1 MMLIV
6 TLFHGHIPDNEAE
19 INAENNYMWPE
30 AVEVAKAHKAHIVVA
45 VLGEEE
51 KLLERGKLFTKAMA
65 VCCKQKYATGVYT
78 SGVVFE
84 PRFYEGLAD
93 MLKEDEL
100 PIFNWVWFGLYRSEG
115 GLNGYTYGM
124 DVFGKEEMEVLNT
137 DAEPEELRDF
147 LASLA
152 SYVLA
157 CDVTLQDGETI
168 GFSADDKHTITRS
181 PGVSL
186 PEEQMTLKIGYEPI
200 KGDPEDDSCDHSDND
215 DTQDE
220 EEFSNPEV
228 YTEEEMEAVE
238 GHIEQYFGKFENVFH
253 ELVSPDIHVDICVVP
268 PSEERDYCTLVTMG
282 MGAHRMNV
290 PEELAEYKLERAE
303 LAIALP
309 ADWKLDQESMKDE
322 KWYWPIR
329 LLKSLARLPIASD
342 TWLGFGHTMDNEE
355 DFAKDTKLCAAIL
368 TGPQDTEDGSEV
380 CILPSGEEVNFYQV
394 IPLYRDELEYKLAHD
409 ADALLGKM
417 NGISFVVEPDRQ
429 DAITRGTLSND
440 DFDGEM
446 DDASYHLES
455 IEEKELPID
464 PINAYN
470 HMAIYLRWCME
481 HDLMGEEFL
490 AEYGEVVE
498 KVKADSASVDL
509 RAFIR
514 DELDGQLVGPM
525 FNKIGRAF
533 ASYYYGAYSNGQESP
548 FFPRDIDDYALEYF
562 GSEQYHSEEFQ
573 DEAYLFIPFDE
584 DYYQAMAE
592 VIGERFEN
600 WQGQDFDEDT
610 LEPSEVAQAI
620 MEYLDCECTYF
631 PSMADDDPIMSAYS
645 YAKRESIQEGF
656 VPVLIKADD
665 ETLLEC
671 LVMNADPKNDADI
684 YEFDLK
690 TVTEY
695 RKKMLSAPVKDG
707 KAVLEEL
714 TDQRKEEAEDDDMDW
729 EEEVLGEMEG
739 GEPNDRFSSYWDDDT
754 EMTYPLIL
762 AKIPVKNPWE
772 IFAYL
777 PFGNWNECPN
787 TPELMAAAK
796 YWFEQYGAV
805 PAAMSHDE
813 LEFLLPAPVP
823 KEKAMDTAVELYGF
837 CPDLDQNEDGS
848 IGSLADALWQS
859 SVWYFWW
866 D

>member
-1 MMLIV
+1 M
-6 TLFHGHIPDNEAE
+6 
-19 INAENNYMWPE
+19 
-30 AVEVAKAHKAHIVVA
+30 
-45 VLGEEE
+45 
-51 KLLERGKLFTKAMA
+51 
-65 VCCKQKYATGVYT
+65 CCKQKYATGVYT

-440 DFDGEM
+440 NFDGEM

-455 IEEKELPID
+455 IEEMLGTKLQGKYGHLGFKYKKSDKTLTRHSKNFTYMIAFSSFGGNTKDSISIEVCYIINTRPYD
-464 PINAYN
+464 PYGYAKPDINTQPLFYSLRDN
-470 HMAIYLRWCME
+470 EIYL
-481 HDLMGEEFL
+481 DIGNEEKINNTFEIVCQWMDKIL
-490 AEYGEVVE
+490 IP
-498 KVKADSASVDL
+498 KMN
-509 RAFIR
+509 
-514 DELDGQLVGPM
+514 ELC
-525 FNKIGRAF
+525 A
-533 ASYYYGAYSNGQESP
+533 
-548 FFPRDIDDYALEYF
+548 
-562 GSEQYHSEEFQ
+562 
-573 DEAYLFIPFDE
+573 
-584 DYYQAMAE
+584 
-592 VIGERFEN
+592 
-600 WQGQDFDEDT
+600 
-610 LEPSEVAQAI
+610 
-620 MEYLDCECTYF
+620 
-631 PSMADDDPIMSAYS
+631 
-645 YAKRESIQEGF
+645 
-656 VPVLIKADD
+656 
-665 ETLLEC
+665 
-671 LVMNADPKNDADI
+671 
-684 YEFDLK
+684 
-690 TVTEY
+690 TE
-695 RKKMLSAPVKDG
+695 
-707 KAVLEEL
+707 
-714 TDQRKEEAEDDDMDW
+714 
-729 EEEVLGEMEG
+729 
-739 GEPNDRFSSYWDDDT
+739 
-754 EMTYPLIL
+754 
-762 AKIPVKNPWE
+762 
-772 IFAYL
+772 
-777 PFGNWNECPN
+777 
-787 TPELMAAAK
+787 
-796 YWFEQYGAV
+796 
-805 PAAMSHDE
+805 
-813 LEFLLPAPVP
+813 
-823 KEKAMDTAVELYGF
+823 
-837 CPDLDQNEDGS
+837 
-848 IGSLADALWQS
+848 
-859 SVWYFWW
+859 
-866 D
+866 